1 MASSITQA
9 ICAAPGRL
17 ERLSQVE
24 KIESVNVCTP
34 RYSLAPM
41 SLSASSMASARPAAM
56 AGRASGSV
64 MSRASGQRLAP
75 SERAISISAALWV
88 WNIARVAR

>member
-1 MASSITQA
+1 MKHA

-17 ERLSQVE
+17 DRLSQVL
-24 KIESVNVCTP
+24 KIDSVRVCTP

-41 SLSASSMASARPAAM
+41 SFSASNSASARPAAI

-64 MSRASGQRLAP
+64 MSRASRHWPAP
-75 SERAISISAALWV
+75 STRAISISAAL
-88 WNIARVAR
+88 